1 MSGFKSFLKK
11 TIKTISGYDIQGCG
25 SGGFALARENIEMQF
40 LDPAS
45 LVLIQKTDNELQETS
60 GIYDYLRRLRLKT
73 LLEKYQIDIV
83 LDVGANRG
91 QFASEL
97 RRMGYNG
104 KIISFEPISS
114 AFEVLQETAQN
125 DLHWDI
131 HKLAL
136 GSQNTEQKIYVA
148 DMSVFTSFLKSN
160 DWCEQQFGKSSVGST
175 EETVI
180 VRRLDEVL
188 HETVENLDKA
198 RIYLKMD
205 TQGYDLEVFKGLGGK
220 YDKIFALQS
229 EMSVIAI
236 YQGMPH
242 LTDSISFFEKAGF
255 ELAGMYPVTQEE
267 STLSVIEFDCI
278 MVNSQ
283 IPKELFTAT

>member
-25 SGGFALARENIEMQF
+25 AGGFALARENIEMQF

-97 RRMGYNG
+97 RRIGYKG

-114 AFEVLQETAQN
+114 AFEVLQETARN

-175 EETVI
+175 EETVT

-220 YDKIFALQS
+220 YNKIFALQS

-242 LTDSISFFEKAGF
+242 LTDSISFFEEAGF

-267 STLSVIEFDCI
+267 STLSVIEFDCM
-278 MVNSQ
+278 MVNSK
-283 IPKELFTAT
+283 ILKELSNAT

>member
-91 QFASEL
+91 QFGSEL
-97 RRMGYNG
+97 RRMGYKG

-114 AFEVLQETAQN
+114 AFEVLQETARN

-136 GSQNTEQKIYVA
+136 GSKNTEQKIYVA

-267 STLSVIEFDCI
+267 STLSVIEFDCM
-278 MVNSQ
+278 MVNSK
-283 IPKELFTAT
+283 IPKELFTAI

>member
-1 MSGFKSFLKK
+1 MSRLKSFLKK
-11 TIKTISGYDIQGCG
+11 TIKTITGYDIQACG
-25 SGGFALARENIEMQF
+25 SGGFAFARENMEMQF

-45 LVLIQKTDNELQETS
+45 IVLIQKTDDEVQGTS
-60 GIYDYLRRLRLKT
+60 GIYDYLRRLRLRT
-73 LLEKYQIDIV
+73 LLEKYQIDVV

-97 RRMGYNG
+97 RRMGYKG
-104 KIISFEPISS
+104 KIVSFEPIST
-114 AFEVLQETAQN
+114 AFAVLQETAQN
-125 DLHWDI
+125 DPNWQV

-136 GSQNTEQKIYVA
+136 GSQNTEQKIYIA

-175 EETVI
+175 EETVT
-180 VRRLDEVL
+180 VRRLDEML
-188 HETVENLDKA
+188 HETVSNLDKA

-220 YDKIFALQS
+220 YDRIFALQS

-242 LTDSISFFEKAGF
+242 LTDSLSFFEAAGF
-255 ELAGMYPVTQEE
+255 ELAGMYPVTQEK
-267 STLSVIEFDCI
+267 STLAAIEFDCM
-278 MVNSQ
+278 MVKSQ
-283 IPKELFTAT
+283 IQKELASVT